1 MRLVWP
7 AREYLPSY
15 VAALQRGWSPDTM
28 RPEAGNEELARI
40 TVNPEAFLT
49 SQVDR
54 DARGAPVVLPDGSVV
69 PRLPG
74 YSRWIW
80 DGEFCGRINF
90 RWQPGSERLPPY
102 CLGHVGYSVVPWKQ
116 RQGYATRALRE
127 VLEDAQN
134 EGLRYVEITTDP
146 DNVPSQRV
154 IERNGGRLIEEFV
167 AVPALGGGRKLRY
180 RVQIAPLPA

>member
-15 VAALQRGWSPDTM
+15 VAALRRGWSPDNM
-28 RPEAGNEELARI
+28 RPEAGDEDLARI
-40 TVNPEAFLT
+40 AVDAEAFLT

-54 DARGAPVVLPDGSVV
+54 DGRGAPVMLPDGSIV

-80 DGEFCGRINF
+80 DGEFCGRVNF
-90 RWQPGSERLPPY
+90 RWQPGSEALPPY
-102 CLGHVGYSVVPWKQ
+102 CLGHIGYSVVPWKQ
-116 RQGYATRALRE
+116 RQGYATRALHE
-127 VLEDAQN
+127 MLEDAKN

-146 DNVPSQRV
+146 ENVPSQRV
-154 IERNGGRLIEEFV
+154 IERNGGMLVEEFV
-167 AVPALGGGRKLRY
+167 AVAALGGGRKLRY
-180 RVQIAPLPA
+180 RVQIAAMRL